1 MQVADST
8 QLASSA
14 TLGGVNETIDFG
26 ISNDPAFFQILSANL
41 YSNQKLAVV
50 RETLCN
56 SWDAHI
62 EAGLQDTAVKVSIN
76 AEGDLVFRDFG
87 TGIPHDKMGEVYGT
101 YGASTKK
108 ANPKATGG
116 FGLGCKSPFAYT
128 DSFRVISY
136 NQGTKTVYNIT
147 KSSVESGGRPGITK
161 IMDAETKE
169 TGLEVRIR
177 IEENDIPEFLKYIRY
192 ITLHGEMKVDLE
204 VSGYYRGA
212 TGRLDNLGMSF
223 EPGSYHAESN
233 IWYDDYMGE
242 HSVFIRY
249 GNVIY
254 PALDT
259 PATRPALDTIRRFMR
274 IVNIRRILVQ
284 AAPDTLALT
293 PGREALSSQK
303 MTENGIVDICVNL
316 TKRVEQDIRASIP
329 VRAMK
334 VGKFIT
340 DLSPS
345 RCQDTNWYNFT
356 RGFSDLQQR
365 YLISPLGKDL
375 VEHWRKY
382 FKNCEMATYKHFMND
397 QGIHPSIESALLRA
411 LNVAKNTSSNDA
423 LRRFHYQFIW
433 KPVAKVFEHKD
444 LDLRSLRVV
453 QFKGYRSLAAKN
465 FHLYHKDMEI
475 MGNLYALTQ
484 RVVFIT
490 TRLKEVEYSCEQWPG
505 FKGTDFRKN
514 YYIYH
519 IGMKKDAKVAPI
531 KAFTD
536 AGWTVVDLTLN
547 HEWDPVEKFKK
558 QRKKI
563 AEAKPVVANGLV
575 PIRNMVDTGDKGVM
589 VFTRSKIKTAT
600 EWKGNTDAPL
610 FYVEYNDVKH
620 NKLGRFCTSSMLDDN
635 LLDNAVVVRNGIERN
650 MAVRRGAIP
659 ADQYFI
665 KALLTIYLS
674 KEMKAYLTKER
685 QPDLSN
691 VHGIDSGTLRMLE
704 KLDIKV
710 PGLKKL
716 TFRKDLEAVISAME
730 ECSFYRLYTDEVL
743 SEEEYEQCKA
753 VEALCLNEFAW
764 IKQIKAIKS
773 DIVIR
778 NLTIERVREIADMYP
793 ERKAALRSLV
803 LIAMKNGNKK

>member
-1 MQVADST
+1 MQVANST

-14 TLGGVNETIDFG
+14 TLGGANQTINFG
-26 ISNDPAFFQILSANL
+26 ISDDPAFFQILSANL

-62 EAGLQDTAVKVSIN
+62 EAGLKDTAVKVSISE
-76 AEGDLVFRDFG
+76 EGDLIFRDFG

-108 ANPKATGG
+108 TNSNVTGG

-161 IMDAETKE
+161 IMDAPTTE
-169 TGLEVRIR
+169 TGLEVRIHV
-177 IEENDIPEFLKYIRY
+177 EDGDVHEFLQYIRY

-204 VSGYYRGA
+204 VSGYYHGA
-212 TGRLDNLGMSF
+212 TGRLDRLGMSF
-223 EPGSYHAESN
+223 EPGSYHMDLN
-233 IWYDDYMGE
+233 IWYDGYMGR
-242 HSVFIRY
+242 HDVFIRY

-259 PATRPALDTIRRFMR
+259 PATHPALETIRRFMR

-303 MTENGIVDICVNL
+303 LTENGIVDICVNL

-329 VRAMK
+329 VTAMK
-334 VGKFIT
+334 VGQELRNKPTIFY
-340 DLSPS
+340 
-345 RCQDTNWYNFT
+345 QDTNWYDFT

-365 YLISPLGKDL
+365 YLRSPLGKDL

-382 FKNCEMATYKHFMND
+382 FKNCEMAAYKQFTSNC
-397 QGIHPSIESALLRA
+397 GLHPSIESALLNA
-411 LNVAKNTSSNDA
+411 LNVAKNNNRNDT
-423 LRRFHYQFIW
+423 LRRFHYQFVW

-444 LDLRSLRVV
+444 LDLKSLHVI
-453 QFKGYRSLAAKN
+453 QFKGYRSLAARN
-465 FHLYHKDMEI
+465 FHLYPKNMEI
-475 MGNLYALTQ
+475 LSNFYYLTE

-490 TRLKEVEYSCEQWPG
+490 TRLKEIEYSCAQWPG
-505 FKGTDFRKN
+505 FKGSDFRKN

-519 IGMKKDAKVAPI
+519 ISMKKDAKVAPI

-547 HEWDPVEKFKK
+547 HEWDPDEKHKK
-558 QRKKI
+558 RGKKL
-563 AEAKPVVANGLV
+563 AKAKPVIANGLV
-575 PIRNMVDTGDKGVM
+575 PIRNMVDTDDKGVM
-589 VFTRSKIKTAT
+589 VFTRSKIKTAK
-600 EWKGNTDAPL
+600 EWQGNTDAPL
-610 FYVEYNDVKH
+610 FYVKYDDVKH
-620 NKLGRFCTSSMLDDN
+620 NKLGRFCTPSMLDDN

-650 MAVRRGAIP
+650 MAVRRGAVP
-659 ADQYFI
+659 VDQYFI
-665 KALLTIYLS
+665 KPLLKIYLS
-674 KEMKAYLTKER
+674 KEMKTYLTKER
-685 QPDLSN
+685 QSDLAN
-691 VHGIDSGTLRMLE
+691 VHKIESDTLRMLE

-716 TFRKDLEAVISAME
+716 IFRKDLETIISAIN
-730 ECSFYRLYTDEVL
+730 ECFLSRLYIEEVL
-743 SEEEYEQCKA
+743 TEEEYEQCKV
-753 VEALCLNEFAW
+753 VEALRLTKFAW
-764 IKQIKAIKS
+764 IKQIKAVES

-778 NLTIERVREIADMYP
+778 RLTIKQIHEIADMYP

>member
-14 TLGGVNETIDFG
+14 TLGGANQTINFG
-26 ISNDPAFFQILSANL
+26 ISDDPAFFQILSANL

-62 EAGLQDTAVKVSIN
+62 EAGIKDKAVKVTLSE
-76 AEGDLVFRDFG
+76 EGDLVFRDFG

-108 ANPKATGG
+108 TNSNVTGG

-128 DSFRVISY
+128 ESFRVISY

-161 IMDAETKE
+161 IMDTPTTE

-177 IEENDIPEFLKYIRY
+177 IENGDEHEFINYINY
-192 ITLHGEMKVDLE
+192 ITLHGEMNVDLVVE
-204 VSGYYRGA
+204 GYYRGA
-212 TGRLDNLGMSF
+212 TGRLNKLGMSF
-223 EPGSYHAESN
+223 EPGSYNMDYHS
-233 IWYDDYMGE
+233 WYNDYMGN
-242 HSVFIRY
+242 HDVFIRY
-249 GNVIY
+249 GNVVY

-259 PATRPALDTIRRFMR
+259 PATRPALATIRRFMG
-274 IVNIRRILVQ
+274 IVNIRRVLVQ

-329 VRAMK
+329 VAAMK
-334 VGKFIT
+334 IGRDMREQSAI
-340 DLSPS
+340 
-345 RCQDTNWYNFT
+345 RYQDTDWYHFI

-375 VEHWRKY
+375 VEHWSKY
-382 FKNCEMATYKHFMND
+382 FKNCEMAAYKQFTSNRSL
-397 QGIHPSIESALLRA
+397 HPSIESALLNA
-411 LNVAKNTSSNDA
+411 LNVAKNNSRNDA

-444 LDLRSLRVV
+444 LDLKSLRVI

-465 FHLYHKDMEI
+465 FHLYPKDMEI
-475 MGNLYALTQ
+475 LSNLYCLTE

-505 FKGTDFRKN
+505 FNGSDFRKN

-519 IGMKKDAKVAPI
+519 IGMKKDAKDAPI

-547 HEWDPVEKFKK
+547 HDWDPVEKYKA

-575 PIRNMVDTGDKGVM
+575 PIRNMVDTGDNGVM

-600 EWKGNTDAPL
+600 EWKGNTDVPL
-610 FYVEYNDVKH
+610 FYVEYDDVKH
-620 NKLGRFCTSSMLDDN
+620 NKLGRFCTPSMLDDN

-650 MAVRRGAIP
+650 MAVRRGAVSV
-659 ADQYFI
+659 DEYFI
-665 KALLTIYLS
+665 KPILKTYLS
-674 KEMKAYLTKER
+674 KEMKIYLTKER
-685 QPDLSN
+685 QPDLSFQHN
-691 VHGIDSGTLRMLE
+691 IDAPILRMLE

-716 TFRKDLEAVISAME
+716 TFRKDLETVITVIG
-730 ECSFYRLYTDEVL
+730 ECSLHRLSTCGVL
-743 SEEEYEQCKA
+743 TTEEYEQCKA
-753 VEALCLNEFAW
+753 VEALHLTEFAW

-773 DIVIR
+773 DIIIR
-778 NLTIERVREIADMYP
+778 NLGVEKIREVVEDHP

>member
-14 TLGGVNETIDFG
+14 TLGGANQTINFG
-26 ISNDPAFFQILSANL
+26 ISDDPAFFQILSANL

-62 EAGLQDTAVKVSIN
+62 EAGLKDTAVKVSIN
-76 AEGDLVFRDFG
+76 EEGDLIFRDFG

-108 ANPKATGG
+108 TNSNVTGG

-161 IMDAETKE
+161 IMDAPTTE

-177 IEENDIPEFLKYIRY
+177 VEDGDEYEFLQYIRY

-212 TGRLDNLGMSF
+212 TGRLATLGMSF
-223 EPGSYHAESN
+223 EPGSYDMDSN
-233 IWYDDYMGE
+233 RWYNDYMGE
-242 HSVFIRY
+242 HAVFIRY
-249 GNVIY
+249 GNVVY

-259 PATRPALDTIRRFMR
+259 PATRPALDTIRRFMG
-274 IVNIRRILVQ
+274 IVNISRMLVQ

-303 MTENGIVDICVNL
+303 MTENGIVDLCVDL
-316 TKRVEQDIRASIP
+316 TKRVEKDIRASIP
-329 VRAMK
+329 VAAMK
-334 VGKFIT
+334 FGKELRDINANR
-340 DLSPS
+340 L
-345 RCQDTNWYNFT
+345 QDKEWYNPIL
-356 RGFSDLQQR
+356 GFSDLQRR
-365 YLISPLGKDL
+365 YLTSSLGEDL
-375 VEHWRKY
+375 IEHWRKY
-382 FKNCEMATYKHFMND
+382 FKNCEMASYKKFLAE
-397 QGIHPSIESALLRA
+397 QSIHPSIESALLGA
-411 LNVAKNTSSNDA
+411 LNVAKNTSRNDA

-475 MGNLYALTQ
+475 LSNLYCLTE

-490 TRLKEVEYSCEQWPG
+490 TRLKDVEYSCEQWPG
-505 FKGTDFRKN
+505 FKGSDFRKN

-547 HEWDPVEKFKK
+547 HEWDPVEKYKK
-558 QRKKI
+558 QRKKL
-563 AEAKPVVANGLV
+563 AEVKPVIANGLV
-575 PIRNMVDTGDKGVM
+575 PIRNMVDTGTNGVM
-589 VFTRSKIKTAT
+589 GFTRSKIKTVT

-610 FYVEYNDVKH
+610 FYVEYDDVKH
-620 NKLGRFCTSSMLDDN
+620 NKLGRFCTPSMLDDN

-650 MAVRRGAIP
+650 MAVRRGAVSV
-659 ADQYFI
+659 DQYFI
-665 KALLTIYLS
+665 KPLLEVYFS
-674 KEMKAYLTKER
+674 KEMKTYLTKER
-685 QPDLSN
+685 QPDLSR
-691 VHGIDSGTLRMLE
+691 VHKINASMLRMLE

-716 TFRKDLEAVISAME
+716 KYRKDLEAVLE
-730 ECSFYRLYTDEVL
+730 VLGECSSYQLAAHEVITQDEMEKWDAVDEL
-743 SEEEYEQCKA
+743 S
-753 VEALCLNEFAW
+753 LTEFAW
-764 IKQIKAIKS
+764 IKQIKAIPN
-773 DIVIR
+773 DVVIR
-778 NLTIERVREIADMYP
+778 NLGTDEIRRVVEDHP

>member
-62 EAGLQDTAVKVSIN
+62 EAGIEDTAVKVSITE
-76 AEGDLVFRDFG
+76 EGDLVFRDFG
-87 TGIPHDKMGEVYGT
+87 TGIPHNKMGEVYGT

-108 ANPKATGG
+108 TNSNVTGG

-161 IMDAETKE
+161 IMDAPTKE

-177 IEENDIPEFLKYIRY
+177 IEESDVPEFLKYIRY

-204 VSGYYRGA
+204 VAGYYRNA
-212 TGRLDNLGMSF
+212 TGLLDKLGMSF
-223 EPGSYHAESN
+223 EPGSYHMESN
-233 IWYDDYMGE
+233 IWYESYMGY
-242 HSVFIRY
+242 HDVFVRY

-259 PATRPALDTIRRFMR
+259 PATNPALTTIRRFMR
-274 IVNIRRILVQ
+274 IVGINHILVQ

-303 MTENGIVDICVNL
+303 MTENGIVDICLNL
-316 TKRVEQDIRASIP
+316 TKRVEKDVRSSIP
-329 VRAMK
+329 AKALKIGER
-334 VGKFIT
+334 
-340 DLSPS
+340 LSNMPAHRLS
-345 RCQDTNWYNFT
+345 DTSWYPYLSNF
-356 RGFSDLQQR
+356 SSLHQR
-365 YLISPLGKDL
+365 YLHSDLGKDL
-375 VEHWRKY
+375 IWHWRAF
-382 FKNCEMATYKHFMND
+382 FKNSEIAAYRKTIQNMGLLPTIQSKLLT
-397 QGIHPSIESALLRA
+397 AL
-411 LNVAKNTSSNDA
+411 VTAKNTDDNDA
-423 LRRFHYQFIW
+423 LRRFHYQYLW
-433 KPVAKVFEHKD
+433 KPVAKVFEHPD
-444 LDLRSLRVV
+444 LDLKSLRVV
-453 QFKGYRSLAAKN
+453 QYKGYRSISARN

-490 TRLKEVEYSCEQWPG
+490 TRLKDVEHSCESWPG
-505 FKGTDFRKN
+505 FKGCDYGKN

-531 KAFTD
+531 KALTD

-563 AEAKPVVANGLV
+563 AESKPVISNGLV
-575 PIRNMVDTGDKGVM
+575 PIRNLLFTTDKGTKMLSRTQV
-589 VFTRSKIKTAT
+589 KDAT
-600 EWKGNTDAPL
+600 EWKGSTDTPL
-610 FYVEYNDVKH
+610 FYVDYDDVRH
-620 NKLGRFCTSSMLDDN
+620 DKLGRFCKLSMLDDN

-650 MAVRRGAIP
+650 MAVRRGAVSV
-659 ADQYFI
+659 DQYFI
-665 KALLTIYLS
+665 KPLLETYCS
-674 KEMKAYLTKER
+674 KEMKVYLTKER
-685 QPDLSN
+685 QIDLRD
-691 VHGIDSGTLRMLE
+691 HYGIESGTLRMLE
-704 KLDIKV
+704 KLNINI

-716 TFRKDLEAVISAME
+716 TYRKELESVLDIMRDARID
-730 ECSFYRLYTDEVL
+730 RLHNEGVL
-743 SEEEYEQCKA
+743 SDEDFEKCKA
-753 VEALCLNEFAW
+753 IEALHLTKFVW
-764 IKQIKAIKS
+764 IKQIKAMLS
-773 DIVIR
+773 DVTISKLSIDYIR
-778 NLTIERVREIADMYP
+778 GLIASSP

>member
-14 TLGGVNETIDFG
+14 TLGGANQTINFG
-26 ISNDPAFFQILSANL
+26 ISDDPAFFQILSANL

-62 EAGLQDTAVKVSIN
+62 EAGLKDTAVKVSIN
-76 AEGDLVFRDFG
+76 EEGDLVFRDFG
-87 TGIPHDKMGEVYGT
+87 TGIPHEKMGEVYGT

-108 ANPKATGG
+108 TNSNVTGG

-161 IMDAETKE
+161 IMDAPTTE

-177 IEENDIPEFLKYIRY
+177 VEDGDKYEFLQYIRY

-212 TGRLDNLGMSF
+212 TGRLDRLGMSF
-223 EPGSYHAESN
+223 EPGSYHTESN
-233 IWYDDYMGE
+233 IWYDDYMG
-242 HSVFIRY
+242 HHDVFVRY

-329 VRAMK
+329 VAAKKLGRQ
-334 VGKFIT
+334 IR
-340 DLSPS
+340 DQSNI
-345 RCQDTNWYNFT
+345 RYQDTYWYNFI

-365 YLISPLGKDL
+365 YLNSSLGKDL

-382 FKNCEMATYKHFMND
+382 FKNCEMAAYKQFTSNRSM
-397 QGIHPSIESALLRA
+397 HPSIESALLSA
-411 LNVAKNTSSNDA
+411 LNVAKNNSRNDA

-444 LDLRSLRVV
+444 LDLKSLRVV

-475 MGNLYALTQ
+475 LSNLYCLTE

-490 TRLKEVEYSCEQWPG
+490 TRLKGVEYSCEQWPG

-547 HEWDPVEKFKK
+547 HEWDPVEKYKK

-563 AEAKPVVANGLV
+563 AEAKPVIANGLV
-575 PIRNMVDTGDKGVM
+575 PIRNMVDTGDKGVK
-589 VFTRSKIKTAT
+589 VFTRSKIKTAK
-600 EWKGNTDAPL
+600 EWQGNTDAPL
-610 FYVEYNDVKH
+610 FYVKYDDVKH
-620 NKLGRFCTSSMLDDN
+620 NKLGRFCTPSMLDDN

-650 MAVRRGAIP
+650 MAVRRGAVP
-659 ADQYFI
+659 VDQYFI
-665 KALLTIYLS
+665 KPMLEIYLS
-674 KEMKAYLTKER
+674 KEMKTYLTKER
-685 QPDLSN
+685 QPDLVN
-691 VHGIDSGTLRMLE
+691 VHGIESGTLRMLE

-716 TFRKDLEAVISAME
+716 TFRKDLEAVISVID
-730 ECSFYRLYTDEVL
+730 ECSLYRLFTDEVL
-743 SEEEYEQCKA
+743 TEEEYDQCKV
-753 VEALCLNEFAW
+753 VEALRLTEFAW

-778 NLTIERVREIADMYP
+778 KLTIEQVREIADMYP